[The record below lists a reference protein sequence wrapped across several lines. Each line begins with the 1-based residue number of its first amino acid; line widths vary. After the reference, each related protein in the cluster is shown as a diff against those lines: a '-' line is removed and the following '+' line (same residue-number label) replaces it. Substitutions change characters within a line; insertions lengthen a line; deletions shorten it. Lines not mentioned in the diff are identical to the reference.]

1 MARTLVFLLLASG
14 VHVAT
19 LAPATGCEVAAE
31 PSSPPRVLTK
41 AGEIAAEVTT
51 ADAQPARVVF
61 EGRVAYQDPQ
71 RSTFFADET
80 GVTFIFGGTNPV
92 VQPGDLVRVTGFAH
106 QGVII
111 GGIKPE
117 KIEVIGRGEPPPAT
131 PIEPADLATGRY
143 HYHRVVLEGVIRR
156 VAPVGDAAVALML
169 YAEGKPARIEV
180 EAPASEAAAAAARLV
195 DAQVRATGLVVG
207 NINDRR
213 QVVEPYV
220 RVKQL
225 ADVEVLEPPPADP
238 FAIPATPLA
247 ALASQAIN
255 DHRVLVQGTAVAG
268 PIAGAVYLR
277 DGDRSLRVALADLG
291 SAGVRAGDLVEAAGF
306 PQMGVFSVELAD
318 ALVRVTGSG
327 PPPPPRP
334 ALAKRQSE
342 HDRPDGDLVVVEGPV
357 IDAGGGPRLV
367 VRHGEIDYT
376 LEPPAGF
383 RVAAP
388 PDSLVRAVGVCRAAA
403 VEGNSYRAFPRAYD
417 LLLES
422 PDAFTIVRSPPWWT
436 PRRVLAAVV
445 AGLAALAAVVGLA
458 AVWIVMLRRQVR
470 RQLAVIEGNL
480 QAEAV
485 AEERRRIARE
495 FHDSVNQGLA
505 AATLR
510 LDAAAYRL
518 TDERSKTV
526 LDRQRRLLT
535 TLQAEAREF
544 IWDLRDPVHADA
556 PLADAL
562 EAQLEF
568 IEPSAATAI
577 EFEPPANAADP
588 AAKLPPDVRH
598 QIVRIVR
605 EAVANAV
612 RHAQAS
618 RIAVRLAAA
627 DSGGLT
633 IEIADDGTG
642 FDVAARAAA
651 EGHFGIRGMQ
661 ERARRIGGSLTVE
674 SRPGAGTRVTLA
686 VRAAA
691 TPCVD
696 AASVNRPSEHP
707 PS

>member
-1 MARTLVFLLLASG
+1 MRSIVLLSVIAACLSAR
-14 VHVAT
+14 
-19 LAPATGCEVAAE
+19 AAE
-31 PSSPPRVLTK
+31 PEPRVLRK
-41 AGEIAAEVTT
+41 AAEIATEVTPSGGT
-51 ADAQPARVVF
+51 PARVVF
-61 EGRVAYQDPQ
+61 EGRVAYQDPV

-92 VQPGDLVRVTGFAH
+92 MQPGDVVRITGVAH

-131 PIEPADLATGRY
+131 PIEPTDLATGRY
-143 HYHRVVLEGVIRR
+143 HYHRVALEGVIRR

-169 YAEGKPARIEV
+169 YADGKPARIEV

-225 ADVEVLEPPPADP
+225 TDVEVLEPPPADP

-277 DGDRSLRVALADLG
+277 DGDRSLRVALADSG

-342 HDRPDGDLVVVEGPV
+342 SDRPDGDLVVVEGAV
-357 IDAGGGPRLV
+357 IDAGGEPRLV
-367 VRHGEIDYT
+367 VRQGEIDYT
-376 LEPPAGF
+376 L
-383 RVAAP
+383 AP
-388 PDSLVRAVGVCRAAA
+388 PSGSRLDAPPGAVVRAVGVCRTAA
-403 VEGNSYRAFPRAYD
+403 VEGNSYRAFPRAYT
-417 LLLES
+417 LVLES
-422 PDAFTIVRSPPWWT
+422 PDAFTIIRSPPWWT

-445 AGLAALAAVVGLA
+445 VGVAALAAVVGLA

-556 PLADAL
+556 PLAEAL

-568 IEPSAATAI
+568 LDPSAALVI
-577 EFEPPANAADP
+577 DFVPPAGGVDP
-588 AAKLPPDVRH
+588 AAGLPADVRH

-612 RHAQAS
+612 RHAKAS
-618 RIAVRLAAA
+618 RIVVRLAAA

-674 SRPGAGTRVTLA
+674 SRPGSGTRVTLA

>member
-1 MARTLVFLLLASG
+1 MRSIVLLFVIVACLPAR
-14 VHVAT
+14 
-19 LAPATGCEVAAE
+19 AADPE
-31 PSSPPRVLTK
+31 PRVLRT
-41 AGEIAAEVTT
+41 AAEIAAEVTLP
-51 ADAQPARVVF
+51 DATPARVVF
-61 EGRVAYQDPQ
+61 EGPVTYQDPG

-92 VQPGDLVRVTGFAH
+92 MQPGDVVRITGVAH

-111 GGIKPE
+111 GGMKPE
-117 KIEVIGRGEPPPAT
+117 KIEVIGRGDPPPAT
-131 PIEPADLATGRY
+131 PIDPADLATGRY
-143 HYHRVVLEGVIRR
+143 HYHRVALEGVIRR
-156 VAPVGDAAVALML
+156 VAPAGDAAAALML
-169 YAEGKPARIEV
+169 YADGKPARIEA
-180 EAPASEAAAAAARLV
+180 EAPASEAAAAASRLV
-195 DAQVRATGLVVG
+195 DARVRATGLVVG

-220 RVKQL
+220 RIKQL

-238 FAIPATPLA
+238 FGISVTPLA
-247 ALASQAIN
+247 ALASRAIN

-277 DGDRSLRVALADLG
+277 DGDRSLCVTLADAA
-291 SAGVRAGDLVEAAGF
+291 STGVRAGDRVEAVGF
-306 PQMGVFSVELAD
+306 PQMGVFSVDLAD

-327 PPPPPRP
+327 TPPPPRP

-342 HDRPDGDLVVVEGPV
+342 RDRPDGDLVVVEGPV
-357 IDAGGGPRLV
+357 IDAGGEPRLV
-367 VRHGEIDYT
+367 VRQGEIDYT
-376 LEPPAGF
+376 LAPPAGS
-383 RVAAP
+383 RLDAP
-388 PDSLVRAVGVCRAAA
+388 PGAVVRAVGVCRVAAI
-403 VEGNSYRAFPRAYD
+403 EGNSYRAFPRAYT
-417 LLLES
+417 LVLES

-436 PRRVLAAVV
+436 PRRMLAAVV
-445 AGLAALAAVVGLA
+445 AGVAALAAVVGLA
-458 AVWIVMLRRQVR
+458 AAWIVMLRRQVR

-505 AATLR
+505 AASLR

-518 TDERSKTV
+518 TDERSRTV

-535 TLQAEAREF
+535 ALQAEAREF

-568 IEPSAATAI
+568 LAPSAATAI
-577 EFEPPANAADP
+577 EFVPPTGGADP
-588 AAKLPPDVRH
+588 AAGLPPDVRH

-612 RHAQAS
+612 RHAQAG
-618 RIAVRLAAA
+618 RIVVRLSAA

-642 FDVAARAAA
+642 FDVAARSAA
-651 EGHFGIRGMQ
+651 EGHFGIRGIQ
-661 ERARRIGGSLTVE
+661 ERARRIGGDLTIE
-674 SRPGAGTRVTLA
+674 SRPGTGTRVTLA

-691 TPCVD
+691 TPQVD
-696 AASVNRPSEHP
+696 AASVNRPIDHR